1 MAAVTNR
8 MLCSMI
14 ILYFLAVELCVCTS
28 ESSYHSSGIHEIQ
41 SNIVRVYT
49 ANIYREKFLGRRL
62 RYYSNSLTSFNPCI
76 LSLSGDIHPHPGPN
90 KRGKQTLTVLLINAR
105 SLKNKLRDFQTMVYS
120 RDSDIIVVCETWLT
134 SFMFD
139 KEILP
144 SGYDIY
150 RRDRLNDKRGGGVLI
165 AIKSNIKSKR
175 CWHLESACEIIVCEI
190 QGVPKKTKNY

>member
-8 MLCSMI
+8 MLCSII
-14 ILYFLAVELCVCTS
+14 ILYFFAFGLCVCTS
-28 ESSYHSSGIHEIQ
+28 ESSYYSIGIHGIQ
-41 SNIVRVYT
+41 SNTVRVYA

-90 KRGKQTLTVLLINAR
+90 KGKQTLTVLSINAR

-134 SFMFD
+134 SFMFAIVND
-139 KEILP
+139 AGAPKWIDGEI
-144 SGYDIY
+144 
-150 RRDRLNDKRGGGVLI
+150 
-165 AIKSNIKSKR
+165 IKLSKHKSKL
-175 CWHLESACEIIVCEI
+175 W
-190 QGVPKKTKNY
+190 K